1 MQFFIKIKGDDTQD
15 LMNEKYLLGE
25 QSFNVF
31 WAGTGFE
38 SLQRII
44 TEAPDVLDDIC
55 ILDDT
60 GKDYTVEEFLDA
72 IKKLKVREQN

>member
-1 MQFFIKIKGDDTQD
+1 MQYFILPLGYKQQD
-15 LMNEKYLLGE
+15 LVNENYLLGE
-25 QSFNVF
+25 QSFKVF

-44 TEAPDVLDDIC
+44 SEAPDVLESIC
-55 ILDDT
+55 ILDDQ
-60 GKDYTVEEFLDA
+60 GKEYSAEEFLDA

>member
-1 MQFFIKIKGDDTQD
+1 MQYFILPLGYEQHD

-25 QSFNVF
+25 QSFKVF

-38 SLQRII
+38 SLQKII
-44 TEAPDVLDDIC
+44 SEAPDVLEHIC

-60 GKDYTVEEFLDA
+60 GKDYTAEEFLDA

>member
-1 MQFFIKIKGDDTQD
+1 MQYFILPTEYKQHD

-25 QSFNVF
+25 QSFKVF

-44 TEAPDVLDDIC
+44 IEAPDVLDNIC
-55 ILDDT
+55 ILDDK
-60 GKDYTVEEFLDA
+60 GKDYTVEEFLEA
-72 IKKLKVREQN
+72 IKKLQVREQN